1 MSEPE
6 RILIIRLSSLG
17 DILHALPAYQA
28 VRRARPQARID
39 WLVEK
44 SNAFL
49 LSAVGGIDEVISLDT
64 RALRKAPWNPGA
76 WRSLGSSLKSV
87 RSKRYDLA
95 LDFQGLIKTG
105 LLAWCSRARLRFG
118 FSREYVRERAACRF
132 YNRPFAPPR
141 GITHVI
147 ETNVMLARAAGI
159 AGAAGT
165 VEFRENP
172 EDVRAVAA
180 LLEKEKL
187 SVFAVINPGGGWP
200 TKRWQPTRYAAL
212 ADRMEREL
220 QLRVAVTTGPGEAAI
235 YDEIAGR
242 CKGPPPVHLQVSFLQ
257 LIPLFARARLVIG
270 GDTGPFHLACAVGR
284 PVVGIYGPTCPARNG
299 PYMNPGR
306 VVCRRLPC
314 SFCYGRSCPTR
325 NECME
330 IGVDE
335 VFQAVRQCLDA
346 TR

>member
-17 DILHALPAYQA
+17 DILHALPACQA
-28 VRRARPQARID
+28 VRHARPQARID

-49 LSAVGGIDEVISLDT
+49 LSAVGGIDEVVSIDMRT
-64 RALRKAPWNPGA
+64 LRRAPWNPGA
-76 WRSLGSSLKSV
+76 WRSLVSSLAALRAK
-87 RSKRYDLA
+87 KYDLA
-95 LDFQGLIKTG
+95 LDFQGLVKTG
-105 LLAWCSRARLRFG
+105 LLAWCSGARLRFG
-118 FSREYVRERAACRF
+118 FSRQYVRERAAALF

-141 GITHVI
+141 GSMHVI
-147 ETNVMLARAAGI
+147 EMNLMLARAAGV
-159 AGAAGT
+159 ARAAAA

-172 EDVRAVAA
+172 EDARAVAA

-200 TKRWQPTRYAAL
+200 TKRWPPARYAAL
-212 ADRMEREL
+212 ADRMGREL

-235 YDEIAGR
+235 YDEIAGH
-242 CKGPPPVHLQVSFLQ
+242 CTGPPPAHLQVPFLQ

-270 GDTGPFHLACAVGR
+270 GDTGPFHLACALGR
-284 PVVGIYGPTCPARNG
+284 PVVGIFGPTSPERNG
-299 PYMNPGR
+299 PYGNPAR
-306 VVCRRLPC
+306 VVCRRLHC

-335 VFQAVRQCLDA
+335 VFEAVRQCLDE
-346 TR
+346 TQ